1 MAKIKT
7 IDVSFH
13 TLLFFETEW
22 GGILGPGK
30 ELEPEETLMAPAQT
44 ARNTIVRGEIVPAKG
59 RWSARLEPGQTLK
72 MIDTEG
78 QQAIDFLCY
87 SAELPFDRINI
98 PTTVRL
104 NKSLYI
110 TKGSKIYSDRA
121 RTMMSVLEDTCGFHD
136 TLAGCCSCEID
147 KVRYGVD
154 KTESCRT
161 NFIAELA
168 GWGMSPS
175 EIVSNI
181 NFFMRVKFGADGEL
195 TIADGVSR
203 PGDYVVLRAEMPV
216 IVVISNC
223 PQENN
228 PAAGFAPTPIEV
240 VVGEAP

>member
-1 MAKIKT
+1 MTVAAAI
-7 IDVSFH
+7 
-13 TLLFFETEW
+13 
-22 GGILGPGK
+22 
-30 ELEPEETLMAPAQT
+30 APNAL
-44 ARNTIVRGEIVPAKG
+44 VRREIVPAKG
-59 RWSARLEPGQTLK
+59 RWSARLKPGQTLK

-87 SAELPFDRINI
+87 SAELPLDRINI

-110 TKGSKIYSDRA
+110 TKGSKIYSERA
-121 RTMMSVLEDTCGFHD
+121 RVMMSVLEDTCGYHD

-181 NFFMRVKFGADGEL
+181 NFFMRVTFSADGEL
-195 TIADGVSR
+195 TIADGVSK

-228 PAAGFAPTPIEV
+228 PAAGFSPTPVEV
-240 VVGEAP
+240 IVSEAP

>member
-1 MAKIKT
+1 MTVAAAIAPNA
-7 IDVSFH
+7 DV
-13 TLLFFETEW
+13 
-22 GGILGPGK
+22 
-30 ELEPEETLMAPAQT
+30 
-44 ARNTIVRGEIVPAKG
+44 RREIVPARG
-59 RWSARLEPGQTLK
+59 RWSARLERGQTLK
-72 MIDTEG
+72 MVDTEG

-87 SAELPFDRINI
+87 SAELPLDRINI

-121 RTMMSVLEDTCGFHD
+121 RAMMSVLEDTCGYHD

-181 NFFMRVKFGADGEL
+181 NFFMRVKFAADGEL
-195 TIADGVSR
+195 TIVEGISK
-203 PGDYVVLRAEMPV
+203 PGDYVVLRAEMPL

-228 PAAGFAPTPIEV
+228 PAAGFAPTPVEV
-240 VVGEAP
+240 IVSEAP

>member
-1 MAKIKT
+1 MKGVGCSSQP
-7 IDVSFH
+7 DD
-13 TLLFFETEW
+13 
-22 GGILGPGK
+22 
-30 ELEPEETLMAPAQT
+30 LEPDKESEMAPVQSPIICRET
-44 ARNTIVRGEIVPAKG
+44 VEAKG

-72 MIDTEG
+72 LIDTKG

-87 SAELPFDRINI
+87 GAELPLDRINI

-121 RTMMSVLEDTCGFHD
+121 RVMMSVLEDTCGYHD

-154 KTESCRT
+154 RTESCRT

-168 GWGMSPS
+168 EWSLSSS

-181 NFFMRVKFGADGEL
+181 NFFMRVKFAADGEL
-195 TIADGVSR
+195 TIVEGISKA
-203 PGDYVVLRAEMPV
+203 GDHVLLRAEMPL

-240 VVGEAP
+240 IVSHAV

>member
-1 MAKIKT
+1 M
-7 IDVSFH
+7 
-13 TLLFFETEW
+13 
-22 GGILGPGK
+22 P
-30 ELEPEETLMAPAQT
+30 EPECRENAMTAAAAIAPNTL
-44 ARNTIVRGEIVPAKG
+44 VRREIVPAKG
-59 RWSARLEPGQTLK
+59 RWSARLKPGQTLK

-87 SAELPFDRINI
+87 SAELPLDRINI

-110 TKGSKIYSDRA
+110 TKGSTIYSERA
-121 RTMMSVLEDTCGFHD
+121 RAMMSVLEDTCGYHD

-147 KVRYGVD
+147 KLRYGVD

-181 NFFMRVKFGADGEL
+181 NFFMRVKFSADGEL
-195 TIADGVSR
+195 TIADGVSK
-203 PGDYVVLRAEMPV
+203 PGDYVVLRAEMPL

-228 PAAGFAPTPIEV
+228 PAAGFAPTPVEV
-240 VVGEAP
+240 IVGGAE